1 MKSTRIK
8 VKFVRSFFGRNVS
21 LKKSF
26 RLCLTFTLLYNFCQK
41 TSQFLGGKGGSI
53 VSFASSLTQAF
64 WLYDE
69 HLSDCETP
77 WLGHLFPWGRSYYIG
92 LSRTSILSRV
102 SPGDQNLI
110 VLTESPSITTPIHNR
125 RDYGSKRPL
134 KGHKLQFVSFTTL
147 HHASSNLFVT
157 SKNETTNSRI

>member
-1 MKSTRIK
+1 MYLVLTYLIAT
-8 VKFVRSFFGRNVS
+8 VS
-21 LKKSF
+21 LMLPCFVISVKN
-26 RLCLTFTLLYNFCQK
+26 LLIPGWEGGFY
-41 TSQFLGGKGGSI
+41 SQFSI
-53 VSFASSLTQAF
+53 HSYAGF

-77 WLGHLFPWGRSYYIG
+77 WLGHLFPWGRSYYIA

>member
-1 MKSTRIK
+1 MYVDGNKIPRI
-8 VKFVRSFFGRNVS
+8 FF
-21 LKKSF
+21 LIF
-26 RLCLTFTLLYNFCQK
+26 CNFCQK

-53 VSFASSLTQAF
+53 VSLASSLTLAF

-77 WLGHLFPWGRSYYIG
+77 WLGHLFPWGRSYYIA

-110 VLTESPSITTPIHNR
+110 VLTESPSITTPTIQEIMGQNGR
-125 RDYGSKRPL
+125 SKVIN
-134 KGHKLQFVSFTTL
+134 F
-147 HHASSNLFVT
+147 NLFHLRLYITLLVT
-157 SKNETTNSRI
+157 CS

>member
-1 MKSTRIK
+1 MIHR
-8 VKFVRSFFGRNVS
+8 
-21 LKKSF
+21 
-26 RLCLTFTLLYNFCQK
+26 CLPCLFH
-41 TSQFLGGKGGSI
+41 SQFSI
-53 VSFASSLTQAF
+53 PFYAGF

-77 WLGHLFPWGRSYYIG
+77 WLGHLFPWGRSYYIA

-110 VLTESPSITTPIHNR
+110 ALTESPSITTPIHNR

-147 HHASSNLFVT
+147 HHASSNLFLT
-157 SKNETTNSRI
+157 SKNETTNSRIQEFKVLQNVFESL